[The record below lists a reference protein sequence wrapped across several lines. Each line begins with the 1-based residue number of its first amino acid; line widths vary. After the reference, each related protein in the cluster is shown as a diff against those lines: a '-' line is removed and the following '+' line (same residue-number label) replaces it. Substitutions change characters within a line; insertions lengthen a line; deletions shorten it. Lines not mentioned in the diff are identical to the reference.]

1 MQNINKEFGK
11 QYLIEFIGCDATK
24 LKFVD
29 DVQKALLQAA
39 EASKAVIL
47 NYFFHQFQPEGVTG
61 IILIAESH
69 FSIHTWPQDNYAA
82 FDVFTC
88 GDMDVDKAIIVLKE
102 CLRAKEVKKIMVR
115 RGI

>member
-1 MQNINKEFGK
+1 MEKNKEFGK
-11 QYLIEFIGCDATK
+11 HYLVELIGCDLAQ
-24 LKFVD
+24 LKFVK

-39 EASKAVIL
+39 EASQAVIL
-47 NYFFHQFQPEGVTG
+47 DYSFYQFQPEGVTG

-88 GDMDVDKAIIVLKE
+88 GEMDVDKAIETLKE
-102 CLRAKEVKKIMVR
+102 CLGAKDVKTTMVR